1 MAGVVKV
8 EEDCTSMDR
17 NLLTKAAEKVIFF
30 RLLKNGQCKAPEIL
44 RVASRRIR
52 SDILPRRRVG
62 ESARG
67 VLGSTPQRLALL
79 DESLMG
85 FVVI

>member
-30 RLLKNGQCKAPEIL
+30 RLLKNGQMQGTRNPESG
-44 RVASRRIR
+44 VATNKERH
-52 SDILPRRRVG
+52 L
-62 ESARG
+62 A
-67 VLGSTPQRLALL
+67 TPT
-79 DESLMG
+79 SW
-85 FVVI
+85 